1 MLNKIYLLCF
11 LVVSLLLSSHSCEKD
26 KKTEDK
32 IVTETNTSE
41 NTIKTTFKFDN
52 NYDSSWKKVDS
63 LDQKGLYR
71 SALDLVNEIYA
82 KAEKENQTP
91 DFIKAIIYRLKY
103 ASQLEENDFKN
114 SIAALSNL
122 AETQKYPVKQ
132 LVHSIT
138 AEFFWRYYENNRYD
152 ILERSTTA
160 EYKNDD
166 VETWNFDQITKQ
178 IQKHYLLSLSEK
190 SLLQKTALSDFKKLL
205 SEDKGIELR
214 PTLYDFLVFR
224 AIDFFQNDE
233 MSLNKSANRF
243 DSNQSEFFGNSD
255 EFIAAKVPFDSLSNI
270 ALAINLY
277 QDVLRFHSTDKK
289 PDVFVDMD
297 LNRIDFIKNNSTLEN
312 KNELYYSF
320 LNSLSEKHK
329 GQAASAM
336 VDYKRALYLT
346 NLAST
351 YSKENPENQF
361 KSKEALEICERVSK
375 DFLSTVGGTNCL
387 GLSYQIKQKG
397 LHFTLEKVVEPN
409 QNSKINLSFKN
420 LDEVYLRIVRIKDL
434 TKFKQEIINLS
445 DAQRLEKI
453 LALPKEQEW
462 TEEVPNQGDYLNHT
476 TELSIPKLNYG
487 SYYLIVSSSKDF
499 KFDQVKTCF
508 QALQISDIST
518 VSSVNKDGS
527 LTVKVLHRQTGKPLK
542 NVEVIGSKRTYNY
555 TEREYVW
562 SNTQTFKTNENGEY
576 TLPVKN
582 DSYSMDYFLGE
593 DALIGGDNFY
603 TSKPWNEGER
613 TNYETKFFID
623 RGIYRP
629 GQTVYFKGIM
639 LKEKN
644 SKYEIVTN
652 KKTKVKL
659 FDANYQQVKVVDVVS
674 NEFGTFSGSFV
685 LPSSGL
691 TGQFHIEEKD
701 GSEYFSVEEYKR
713 PKFEVTMD
721 PVKGSYKLGQE
732 VRVTGKAKSYAGAAI
747 DNAKVV
753 YRITRSS
760 YFSPWCYWRWGFYP
774 TNQQTIEIKQGELK
788 TDEFGNIDLK
798 FIATPDA
805 TINAKY
811 RPYFSYEVSIDV
823 TDVGGE
829 TQSTSESVT
838 VGYEA
843 LKLDVSIPKTV
854 FSNKSDGKFGFST
867 TNLNGEPIIAKGKIT
882 ITELIQ
888 PKEVLRPRL
897 LSAPDLPKYSQ
908 EEFKKL
914 FPSDEVSNELNEAK
928 FEKGKIV
935 YSTDFDSEK
944 EKSFAVENIQGWKQ
958 GYYEVEMTAL
968 DTFGIEV
975 KTVERFTVINSL
987 KTDNALTKIW
997 YSYPLKSTCEPG
1009 ESAEFLIGSAVENAE
1024 VYYELD
1030 LKGVVLK
1037 KEKIVLSKN
1046 QRIVSI
1052 PIKEEYRGNVH
1063 IHFYLVNKGRYFE
1076 DNYTITVP
1084 YSNKELTVSFETF
1097 RDKLVPGQNETWKL
1111 NISGPKKEK
1120 VAAELLISMY
1130 DASLDAFRL
1139 NDYSMYLYGSNYS
1152 NRNWNTQN
1160 FTTVS
1165 AEDYSKNWSQDFAF
1179 REVSYPSLNWYGYQN
1194 YILLRRTYGMTS
1206 KYSFGNGFIEESAV
1220 FEKVVTDD
1228 VETEKD
1234 GLKYRNVTEEENIG
1248 RGKLSKR
1255 MMPYEALAEG
1265 DVPSKDGKFAEFE
1278 KQEPIKVRTNFSE
1291 TAFFY
1296 PQLRTD
1302 KNGNVVV
1309 NFTVPEA
1316 LTRWKVMGLA
1326 HTKDLK
1332 VGTTQNSLVTQKDLM
1347 ILANAPRFVREGD
1360 KFYFAA
1366 KITNLSEENVNGV
1379 SELLLF
1385 DAATMQPVDVKFK
1398 HTSTKQNFTIEKG
1411 QSTAVFWELDVP
1423 EGISALK
1430 YRVTAKTQKHSDG
1443 EEMVLPIL
1451 SNRELVTEALPLPSR
1466 GIGTKSWT
1474 FYKLIASKGNTSLK
1488 HHKLTL
1494 EYTSNPAWYAVQSL
1508 PYLMEYPHECAEQT
1522 FSRFYANALASQ
1534 IIQSNPKIKQ
1544 IFEQWKT
1551 SSPESFLSNLEKNQ
1565 DLKNVVLEETPWV
1578 LESQDQSERKK
1589 RIALLFDL
1597 NKMDNQLERAIDKL
1611 AKMQLPSG
1619 AWPWFSG
1626 MNENRYIT
1634 QHIVTG
1640 IGHLRNLDVKQA
1652 SENKQLDR
1660 MLKQAIAY
1668 LDYKFDE
1675 DYTRLIN
1682 QTGFDK
1688 SKRHIYDFQIQYL
1701 YARSY
1706 FKELEIKPEHKDAFD
1721 FYLGQAEK
1729 YWLEFTIQ
1737 TQAMIAF
1744 QANRNGRP
1752 EVAKEILAS
1761 LKERSIDNEEM
1772 GVYWKENTSGFG
1784 WYEAP
1789 IENQAILIEA
1799 FDEITNDQKM
1809 VEGMKVWLL
1818 KNKQTNDWKTTKATA
1833 EACYALLLRGVD
1845 LLVSESTVEIKM
1857 NNQVIDP
1864 KQLGLAQEAGTGY
1877 FKTSWTGTDIKPE
1890 MGNISV
1896 TRKTE
1901 GVSWGAVYWQYFED
1915 LDKITPAETPLKLKK
1930 ELFIVKN
1937 TDNGPVITPI
1947 SETTELKVGDKV
1959 RVRIVLKS
1967 DRDMEFV
1974 HMKDLRAAGFEP
1986 INVISSYKWQEG
1998 LGYYE
2003 STKDVATHFF
2013 FDFLPKGTFVFEYDL
2028 RVSLNGQF
2036 SNGITTIES
2045 MYAPEFRSHSNGMN
2059 VKIVK

>member
-1 MLNKIYLLCF
+1 MLNKLYLLSF
-11 LVVSLLLSSHSCEKD
+11 LVLTLLLSSHSCEK
-26 KKTEDK
+26 KKQTENQ
-32 IVTETNTSE
+32 ITTETNMSD
-41 NTIKTTFKFDN
+41 NTIKTTFKFDD

-91 DFIKAIIYRLKY
+91 DFIKALIYRLKY
-103 ASQLEENDFKN
+103 ASQLEEDDFKN

-138 AEFFWRYYENNRYD
+138 AEFYWKYYENNRYN
-152 ILERSTTA
+152 ILQRSTTI

-178 IQKHYLLSLSEK
+178 IQKHYLLSLSE
-190 SLLQKTALSDFKKLL
+190 SNLLQKTALSDFKKILMM
-205 SEDKGIELR
+205 EKGIELR

-243 DSNQSEFFGNSD
+243 NSNQSEFLGSVN
-255 EFIAAKVPFDSLSNI
+255 EFISAKVPFDSLSNI

-277 QDVLRFHSTDKK
+277 QDVLRFHSTDKT
-289 PDVFVDMD
+289 PEVFVDMD
-297 LNRIDFIKNNSTLEN
+297 LNRFQFVLNNSTLEN
-312 KNELYYSF
+312 KNELYYSS
-320 LNSLSEKHK
+320 LNSLSEKYK
-329 GQAASAM
+329 GQVASAM
-336 VDYKRALYLT
+336 VDYKRAVYLMS
-346 NLAST
+346 LAST
-351 YSKENPENQF
+351 YLKENPEHQF
-361 KSKEALEICERVSK
+361 KNKEALEVCERVSK

-387 GLSYQIKQKG
+387 GLISQIKQKE
-397 LHFTLEKVVEPN
+397 LHFTLEKAYEPN
-409 QNSKINLSFKN
+409 QNSKINLTFKN
-420 LDEVYLRIVRIKDL
+420 LDEVYLRIVRIKNP
-434 TKFKQEIINLS
+434 TKFQQEIYNLS
-445 DAQRLEKI
+445 DIQKLEKI
-453 LALPKEQEW
+453 LSFPKENEW
-462 TEEVPNQGDYLNHT
+462 TEKVPNRGDYLKHS

-487 SYYLIVSSSKDF
+487 AYYLIVSSKKDF
-499 KFDQVKTCF
+499 QFDEVKTCF
-508 QALQISDIST
+508 QLLQISDIST

-555 TEREYVW
+555 PEREYVW
-562 SNTQTFKTNENGEY
+562 SNSQTFKTDENGEFKM
-576 TLPVKN
+576 PVKN

-603 TSKPWNEGER
+603 TSKPWNGEER
-613 TNYETKFFID
+613 TNYETRFFID

-629 GQTVYFKGIM
+629 GQTVYFKGVM
-639 LKEKN
+639 LKGKN
-644 SKYEIVTN
+644 NKYEIVTN

-659 FDANYQQVKVVDVVS
+659 FDANYQQVKVLDVVS

-691 TGQFHIEEKD
+691 TGQFHIED
-701 GSEYFSVEEYKR
+701 ANGSEYFSVEEYKR
-713 PKFEVTMD
+713 PKFEVSMD

-732 VRVTGKAKSYAGAAI
+732 VHVTGKAKSYAGAAI

-788 TDEFGNIDLK
+788 TDELGNIDLR
-798 FIATPDA
+798 FIASPDA

-811 RPYFSYEVSIDV
+811 RPYFSYQVSIDI
-823 TDVGGE
+823 TDVSGE

-854 FSNKSDGKFGFST
+854 FSNKSDGKFGYST
-867 TNLNGEPIIAKGKIT
+867 TNLNGEAITAKGKIT

-928 FEKGKIV
+928 FEKGKVV
-935 YSTDFDSEK
+935 YSVNVDSEK
-944 EKSFAVENIQGWKQ
+944 DKTFAIENIQGWKQ

-968 DTFGIEV
+968 DTFGVEV

-987 KTDNALTKIW
+987 KTENALTKIW
-997 YSYPLKSTCEPG
+997 YSYSLKSICEPG
-1009 ESAEFLIGSAVENAE
+1009 ETAEFLIGSAVENAE
-1024 VYYELD
+1024 VYYELE
-1030 LKGVVLK
+1030 LKGVILK

-1052 PIKEEYRGNVH
+1052 PIKEEYRGNVSV
-1063 IHFYLVNKGRYFE
+1063 HFYLVNKGRYFE
-1076 DNYTITVP
+1076 DNYTIVVP

-1097 RDKLVPGQNETWKL
+1097 RDKLLPGQNETWKL

-1120 VAAELLISMY
+1120 VVAELLISMY
-1130 DASLDAFRL
+1130 DASLDAFRS
-1139 NDYSMYLYGSNYS
+1139 NDYSMSLYSSNYS
-1152 NRNWNTQN
+1152 NRNWSTQN

-1165 AEDYSKNWSQDFAF
+1165 AEDYSKNWNQDFDF
-1179 REVSYPSLNWYGYQN
+1179 REISYPSLNWYGYSFMEFRN
-1194 YILLRRTYGMTS
+1194 RYFYNFGALSNSASIYGADSMV
-1206 KYSFGNGFIEESAV
+1206 FDAV
-1220 FEKVVTDD
+1220 I
-1228 VETEKD
+1228 
-1234 GLKYRNVTEEENIG
+1234 TEEDESG
-1248 RGKLSKR
+1248 GQQQFRGGGKGVGMAKASKR
-1255 MMPYEALAEG
+1255 MIPYEGLAEG
-1265 DVPSKDGKFAEFE
+1265 DVPGKDGKFTESE

-1316 LTRWKVMGLA
+1316 LTRWKVLGLA

-1347 ILANAPRFVREGD
+1347 IQANAPRFVREGD

-1398 HTSTKQNFTIEKG
+1398 HTTTKQNFTIEKG

-1474 FYKLIASKGNTSLK
+1474 FDKLIASKGNTSLK

-1565 DLKNVVLEETPWV
+1565 DLKNIVLEETPWV

-1589 RIALLFDL
+1589 RVALLFDL

-1626 MNENRYIT
+1626 MYENRYIT

-1640 IGHLRNLDVKQA
+1640 IGHLRNLEVKQA

-1660 MLKQAIAY
+1660 LLKQAIAY
-1668 LDYKFDE
+1668 LDFKLNDDYIELKKYNTKFDDE
-1675 DYTRLIN
+1675 
-1682 QTGFDK
+1682 
-1688 SKRHIYDFQIQYL
+1688 IYVSETQIEYL
-1701 YARSY
+1701 YARAY
-1706 FKELEIKPEHKDAFD
+1706 FKELEINPEHKEAFD
-1721 FYLGQAEK
+1721 FYTKQAEK
-1729 YWLEFTIQ
+1729 MWLRFPIQ

-1744 QANRNGRP
+1744 QANRNGRS

-1772 GVYWKENTSGFG
+1772 GVYWKENVSGFG

-1789 IENQAILIEA
+1789 IENQALLIEA

-1833 EACYALLLRGVD
+1833 DACYALLLRGVD
-1845 LLVSESTVEIKM
+1845 LLVAESTVEIKM

-1915 LDKITPAETPLKLKK
+1915 LDKITSAETPLKLKK

-2036 SNGITTIES
+2036 SNGITSIES